1 MEPRSRET
9 TPTKEDLDFIVDDGY
24 KHDVDLDYVPDDEK
38 YVVSGKDFKKLTK
51 NAIKLGAE
59 SLDYSTRKN
68 NKYVATL
75 PNGKKVHFGS
85 PKYSD
90 YLIHKDKDRRD
101 KYLARATKIKNK
113 SGELTYVNPE
123 SANFWSVH
131 LLWPKKWFKRIKDMI
146 KMQLSSY
153 EHLTQDNIIFNEA
166 REFKVKDSK
175 IKYKRIPIEIK
186 YPNGKKG
193 TLVIESPVLFSFGV
207 NEKKNQ
213 ETNKLVGYSMP
224 VCLWA
229 KDSEPN
235 TKEKAFLVILNDVV
249 WTCQSHLES
258 EYGADLA
265 SSLSLPFYY
274 KQIEY
279 TDKKGKKKTKV
290 DESSPPVLYAK
301 LIYSEK
307 SKKILSLFKG
317 KGGKDL
323 NPFKYI
329 NQYCN
334 VKLALIIEGIFIS
347 KTVTSLQIKVHEC
360 YVKPLKPRESLL
372 TIDEEEEEEDSE
384 GEYVKDGIEDLVISD
399 KEETE

>member
-1 MEPRSRET
+1 
-9 TPTKEDLDFIVDDGY
+9 
-24 KHDVDLDYVPDDEK
+24 
-38 YVVSGKDFKKLTK
+38 
-51 NAIKLGAE
+51 
-59 SLDYSTRKN
+59 
-68 NKYVATL
+68 
-75 PNGKKVHFGS
+75 
-85 PKYSD
+85 
-90 YLIHKDKDRRD
+90 
-101 KYLARATKIKNK
+101 
-113 SGELTYVNPE
+113 
-123 SANFWSVH
+123 
-131 LLWPKKWFKRIKDMI
+131 
-146 KMQLSSY
+146 MQLSSY
-153 EHLTQDNIIFNEA
+153 ENISQDNIIFNEA
-166 REFKVKDSK
+166 KEFKVKDSK

-193 TLVIESPVLFSFGV
+193 ALVVESPVLFSFGV

-213 ETNKLVGYSMP
+213 ETNKLVGYSIP

-235 TKEKAFLVILNDVV
+235 TKEKAFFDVINNV
-249 WTCQSHLES
+249 TTFSQQHLEN
-258 EYGADLA
+258 EYGPDLA
-265 SSLSLPFYY
+265 SSLSSPFYY

-290 DESSPPVLYAK
+290 DESSAPVLYAK

-334 VKLALIIEGIFIS
+334 VKLALIIERIFIS

-372 TIDEEEEEEDSE
+372 TIDEEEEEEESE
-384 GEYVKDGIEDLVISD
+384 GEYAKDGIEDLVVSD
-399 KEETE
+399 KEENE